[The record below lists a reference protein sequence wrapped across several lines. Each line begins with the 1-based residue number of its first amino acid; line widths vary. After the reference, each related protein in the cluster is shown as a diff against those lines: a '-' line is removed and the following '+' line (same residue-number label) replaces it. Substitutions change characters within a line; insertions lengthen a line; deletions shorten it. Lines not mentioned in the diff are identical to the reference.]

1 MRKLNFAIIGCGLI
15 GKRHCKHALKNG
27 NLIAICDID
36 LEKLKTVAN
45 EYKIKNQ
52 YQKIEDLIQELKKHK
67 YSIAIYDPFIKSAE
81 IFGCQNIKKS
91 EINYVVKLIQIV
103 CQLLL
108 KF

>member
-52 YQKIEDLIQELKKHK
+52 
-67 YSIAIYDPFIKSAE
+67 
-81 IFGCQNIKKS
+81 
-91 EINYVVKLIQIV
+91 
-103 CQLLL
+103 
-108 KF
+108 